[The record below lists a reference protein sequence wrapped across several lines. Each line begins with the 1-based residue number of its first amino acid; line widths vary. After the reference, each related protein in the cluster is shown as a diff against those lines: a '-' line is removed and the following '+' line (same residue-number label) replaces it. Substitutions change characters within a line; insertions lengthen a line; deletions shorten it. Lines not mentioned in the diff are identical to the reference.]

1 MPKSNFIGSS
11 AKENPVICGKPR
23 RLVANGVS
31 TQDCDMRLQAARI
44 TELDGSAGFFELGLS
59 LLSVF
64 LLGLLQDSLRSAVD
78 QSLGLSQTR
87 GGDSADGLDDLDL
100 LVANG
105 GEDDVEL
112 VLLFLSRSSSARAAT
127 ATAAGAA
134 ASTSNFSSKALTNSE
149 SSIRS
154 SHRKLRAAHRWCT

>member
-1 MPKSNFIGSS
+1 MWRTGFPLKI
-11 AKENPVICGKPR
+11 VICGFKPR
-23 RLVANGVS
+23 ESL
-31 TQDCDMRLQAARI
+31 
-44 TELDGSAGFFELGLS
+44 ELNGSAGFFELGLS

-78 QSLGLSQTR
+78 QSLGLSQTQ

-112 VLLFLSRSSSARAAT
+112 VLLFLSRSSSARS
-127 ATAAGAA
+127 G
-134 ASTSNFSSKALTNSE
+134 NGDSSRSGSLDVELLFETNSE
-149 SSIRS
+149 SSTRVISPKAS
-154 SHRKLRAAHRWCT
+154 SSSSLVYLAIMASFHSWRRFD

>member
-1 MPKSNFIGSS
+1 M
-11 AKENPVICGKPR
+11 ICGFKPR
-23 RLVANGVS
+23 ESL
-31 TQDCDMRLQAARI
+31 
-44 TELDGSAGFFELGLS
+44 ELDGSAGFFELGLS

-78 QSLGLSQTR
+78 QSLGLSQTQ

-112 VLLFLSRSSSARAAT
+112 VLLFLSRSSSARS
-127 ATAAGAA
+127 G
-134 ASTSNFSSKALTNSE
+134 NGDSSRSGSLDVELLFE
-149 SSIRS
+149 SLDELGELNRGS

>member
-1 MPKSNFIGSS
+1 MTRLIDNFRLIPPLYGTIWKHSCLNRILLDRQRKKIPQY
-11 AKENPVICGKPR
+11 AENPAALWRTGFPLKIVICGFKPR
-23 RLVANGVS
+23 ESL
-31 TQDCDMRLQAARI
+31 
-44 TELDGSAGFFELGLS
+44 ELDGSAGFFELGLS

-78 QSLGLSQTR
+78 QSLGLSQTQ

-112 VLLFLSRSSSARAAT
+112 ILLFLSRSSSA
-127 ATAAGAA
+127 
-134 ASTSNFSSKALTNSE
+134 
-149 SSIRS
+149 SIWVS
-154 SHRKLRAAHRWCT
+154 